1 MIAECADQGQ
11 EEGSEPRAPQPEKKG
26 SGAGQL
32 LTTLTV
38 LAFLGALP
46 RRLRMEGAAC
56 GRQGGLP
63 QGAGGEGW
71 CCLDPALAS
80 ALPLASPLS
89 GFPGREHRYSCGCIP
104 CPPPHLCVT
113 HSRREPSTVQEEQ
126 ERLGS
131 MPLPTGL
138 LAAGS
143 SEHKASLQTQL
154 HHWMAVAQ
162 STTQGS
168 WPAGAGPPTPTPRA
182 LGVLPVPDL
191 RTPSKGPQLV
201 SQAPGK
207 DAAPQ
212 TNLVPELPSAALL
225 SNPDFP
231 GTGTTPPGSRA
242 APLGRPQPSLEHQG
256 RLGRARRERW
266 PVHPKLRARRPS
278 SFHVVWEEPAPLDGP
293 CQRRTRGET
302 SEEL

>member
-1 MIAECADQGQ
+1 MQGARGGAVLTRPLHRPCLWPLRSQASQAEGTGTHVAAFPAPTPPVCHPLA
-11 EEGSEPRAPQPEKKG
+11 PRAKHG
-26 SGAGQL
+26 
-32 LTTLTV
+32 
-38 LAFLGALP
+38 
-46 RRLRMEGAAC
+46 
-56 GRQGGLP
+56 
-63 QGAGGEGW
+63 
-71 CCLDPALAS
+71 
-80 ALPLASPLS
+80 
-89 GFPGREHRYSCGCIP
+89 PGRAGKAGIHASSHT
-104 CPPPHLCVT
+104 PP
-113 HSRREPSTVQEEQ
+113 
-126 ERLGS
+126 GS
-131 MPLPTGL
+131 
-138 LAAGS
+138 
-143 SEHKASLQTQL
+143 
-154 HHWMAVAQ
+154 WVFRAQ
-162 STTQGS
+162 SVPADAAPPLDGGGSVHHQGS